1 MKKLK
6 STVYKAVGKVVN
18 YVTTVTSQGSAQGGG
33 LPAFVPDEKTVSL
46 CRRVGAEGVVMLKN
60 EKNTLPLTAENTVS
74 VFGRVQND
82 WFYVGYGSGGDVK
95 APYKVSLMQ
104 GLKNC
109 AVNVND
115 ELAGIYRSWCAENP
129 VDDGFWGHWPMCYD
143 EMPVDSALALAAAK
157 KSDTA
162 VVVIGRAAGE
172 DRENKLEAGSYY
184 LTESEKAMLS
194 AVTSA
199 FDKVAVLLNCGNII
213 DMSELDAYGDKITAI
228 LYVWQAGMESGNAV
242 ADVLS
247 GRCSPSG
254 KLTDTV
260 AKSYEDYPSAKDFGN
275 RDFNCYT
282 EDIYVGYRGFETFN
296 KDRVLYPFGFGLGYT
311 QFEICNVNCTV
322 NAGEI
327 CITADVKNTGKYS
340 GKEVLQVYV
349 EAPEG
354 RLGKP
359 SRALVAFAKTRE
371 IASGESETV
380 KLSFAVSAMASYDD
394 EKEYAYI
401 LEKGIY
407 SVYLGTDVRSAT
419 KCFEYVQAQDEITER
434 LAQSAAPVKSF
445 RRLKNLGGAKYEDVP
460 LAKYSLKDIILEN
473 LPEEITPT
481 GDKGYK
487 LGDVKSG
494 KVSMDKFIAQLSYD
508 ELEALSRGDYV
519 MNSPLGAQGNAGA
532 FGGVL
537 ESLRSKG
544 IPAVTTTDGPSGIRL
559 SAGASLLPVATELGC
574 TWNPALVQELYAQT
588 GHEMN
593 KAGSHVL
600 LAPGMN
606 IHRNPLCGRNFEY
619 FSEDPLL
626 TGIMASAVVK
636 GVQSAGASACPTH
649 FACTNQEVNRTRN
662 DSVLSERA
670 LREIYLKGFEIC
682 VKTASPQNIMTSYN
696 KINGVWGH
704 YNYEL
709 CERILRGEWGYTG
722 CIMTDWWMR
731 SSKSPEFPKIRNQ
744 AYRVRA
750 GVNVLMPGGNRAGKR
765 KPDGTL
771 LRTLGKKGGI
781 TLGELQRNAAWVL
794 NFAMNSKAMK

>member
-1 MKKLK
+1 MKNLK
-6 STVYKAVGKVVN
+6 NKVYKAVGKVVN
-18 YVTTVTSQGSAQGGG
+18 FVTTVTSQGSSQGGEM
-33 LPAFVPDEKTVSL
+33 PVFVPSQETVSL
-46 CRRVGAEGVVMLKN
+46 CRKVGAEGIVMLKN
-60 EKNTLPLTAENTVS
+60 TKNTLPLTEKNTVS

-95 APYKVSLMQ
+95 VPYKIGLMQ
-104 GLKNC
+104 GLRNC
-109 AVNVND
+109 GVSVNG
-115 ELAGIYRSWCAENP
+115 ELAEIYRKWCAENP

-143 EMPVDSALALAAAK
+143 EMPVDAALAKAAAQ

-162 VVVIGRAAGE
+162 VIVIGRSAGE

-184 LTESEKAMLS
+184 LTEAEKSMLS

-199 FDKVAVLLNCGNII
+199 FEKVVVLLNCGNII
-213 DMSELDAYGDKITAI
+213 DMSDFEACGDKITAI

-247 GRCSPSG
+247 GRCCPSG
-254 KLTDTV
+254 KLTDTI
-260 AKSYEDYPSAKDFGN
+260 AKSYEDYPSSKNFGN
-275 RDFNCYT
+275 KDFNCYT
-282 EDIYVGYRGFETFN
+282 EDIYVGYRGFETFS
-296 KDRVLYPFGFGLGYT
+296 KDRVLYPFGFGMSYT
-311 QFEICNVNCTV
+311 QFEIRNVNCAV
-322 NAGEI
+322 SGGEI
-327 CITADVKNTGKYS
+327 RISAEVKNIGDYS
-340 GKEVLQVYV
+340 GKEVLQVYF

-359 SRALVAFAKTRE
+359 SRALVAFAKTSE
-371 IASGESETV
+371 IASGESV
-380 KLSFAVSAMASYDD
+380 KVNLSFAVSSMASYDD

-401 LEKGIY
+401 LEKGSYGI
-407 SVYLGTDVRSAT
+407 YLGTDVRNAE
-419 KCFEYVQAQDEITER
+419 KCFEYEQAQDEITER
-434 LAQSAAPVKSF
+434 LAQTAAPVKPF
-445 RRLKNLGGAKYEDVP
+445 KRLKNLGGAKYEEAP
-460 LAKYSLKDIILEN
+460 LAKYSLRDIILKN
-473 LPEEITPT
+473 LPQAVAST
-481 GDKGYK
+481 GDRGYK
-487 LGDVKSG
+487 LSDVKNGS
-494 KVSMDKFIAQLSYD
+494 VTMDEFIAQLNND

-519 MNSPLGAQGNAGA
+519 MNSSLGAAGNAGT

-537 ESLRSKG
+537 ESLRNKG

-574 TWNPALVQELYAQT
+574 TWNPELVQELYTQT
-588 GHEMN
+588 GIEMN

-626 TGIMASAVVK
+626 TGIMAAAVVK
-636 GVQSAGASACPTH
+636 GVQSAGASACPKH
-649 FACTNQEVNRTRN
+649 FACNNQEVNRTHN

-682 VKTASPQNIMTSYN
+682 VKTAQPQNIMTSYN

-709 CERILRGEWGYTG
+709 CERILRCEWGYKG

-731 SSKSPEFPKIRNQ
+731 SSKSPEFPKICNQ

-771 LRTLGKKGGI
+771 LKTLGKKDGI

-794 NFAMNSKAMK
+794 RFAMNSKAMK